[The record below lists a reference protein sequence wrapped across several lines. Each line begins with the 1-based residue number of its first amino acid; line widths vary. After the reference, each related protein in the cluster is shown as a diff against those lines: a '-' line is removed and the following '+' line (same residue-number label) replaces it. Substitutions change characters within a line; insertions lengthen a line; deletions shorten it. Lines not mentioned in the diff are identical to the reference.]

1 MNLQSRLTTQF
12 YHKFM
17 ISVVSNYSRYNLST
31 KASHISNDS
40 LFEMENSQSG
50 SVLLDYCDIVG
61 AWSAFPEKSE
71 AHRRSIE
78 TGVTA

>member
-1 MNLQSRLTTQF
+1 MNLQSRQTTQ
-12 YHKFM
+12 YQKFM
-17 ISVVSNYSRYNLST
+17 IFIVSSHSRYNLST
-31 KASHISNDS
+31 KASHISNDL
-40 LFEMENSQSG
+40 LFEMEISQSG

-71 AHRRSIE
+71 AHGRSIE

>member
-1 MNLQSRLTTQF
+1 
-12 YHKFM
+12 M
-17 ISVVSNYSRYNLST
+17 IFIVSNHSRYNLST
-31 KASHISNDS
+31 KASHISNDL
-40 LFEMENSQSG
+40 LFEMESSQSG

-61 AWSAFPEKSE
+61 AWLAFPEKSE